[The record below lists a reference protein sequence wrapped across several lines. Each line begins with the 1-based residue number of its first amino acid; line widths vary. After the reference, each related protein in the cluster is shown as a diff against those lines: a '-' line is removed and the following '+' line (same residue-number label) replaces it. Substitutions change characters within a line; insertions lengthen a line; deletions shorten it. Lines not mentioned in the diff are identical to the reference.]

1 MGVGSLNNFNNYNP
15 LKDCDGRNI
24 SSVILPELI
33 PHIQDAVSHSFDILR
48 PLLIEFGVVQYFL
61 HDAGAVSRGV

>member
-1 MGVGSLNNFNNYNP
+1 MF
-15 LKDCDGRNI
+15 
-24 SSVILPELI
+24 ILPELI

-61 HDAGAVSRGV
+61 HDAGAVSRGIWVHTSGNQGELEPEAYYYQK